1 MEKNKPEF
9 KKELS
14 KLLAKNGRWRKWL
27 IEQLEIAPTT
37 FERAVR
43 EDTFSNEEKDRIKNL
58 IINGK

>member
-1 MEKNKPEF
+1 MAKKTS

-14 KLLAKNGRWRKWL
+14 ELLAKHGRWRKWL
-27 IEQLEIAPTT
+27 MKRLAIAPTT

-43 EDTFSNEEKDRIKNL
+43 EDTFSEVEKEKIKNL